1 MQQSTEHHPAFEE
14 YCECIFE
21 LEEDHV
27 ELIQA
32 RIADRLKVSRAS
44 VSEMIKRMES
54 ENLVNLSGPRIA
66 LTESGRK
73 LAEGIVRKHRLAE
86 CFLID
91 VLGLS
96 WSKAHH
102 EACKWE
108 HVITDEVEV
117 ALSKMLGNPTAC
129 PHGNPIPGSDYRSV
143 LLTPLNTIQVGD
155 SFTVV
160 RISEE
165 LEETA
170 GALDTLEANKIFPGR
185 NGTVANRNSDG
196 NISVLMSDSADSAP
210 TSIDAFISGRL
221 LVTTIK

>member
-1 MQQSTEHHPAFEE
+1 MHANAEHHPAFEE

-21 LEEDHV
+21 LEEDNV

-32 RIADRLKVSRAS
+32 RIAERLGVSRAS
-44 VSEMIKRMES
+44 VSEMIKRMEA
-54 ENLVNLSGPRIA
+54 EGLINLSGPRIA
-66 LTESGRK
+66 LTEQGRR

-96 WSKAHH
+96 WSTAHH

-129 PHGNPIPGSDYRSV
+129 PHGNPMPGSAHHNM
-143 LLTPLNTIQVGD
+143 LLTPLNTIEIGD

-170 GALDTLEANKIFPGR
+170 GALDTLEANKMFPGKVR
-185 NGTVANRNSDG
+185 TISNRSNDG
-196 NISVLMSDSADSAP
+196 AVSVTMSDSAQSAP
-210 TSIDAFISGRL
+210 TAIDSFISSRL
-221 LVTTIK
+221 LVSTKK

>member
-1 MQQSTEHHPAFEE
+1 MHANTEHHPAFEE

-21 LEEDHV
+21 LEEDNV

-32 RIADRLKVSRAS
+32 RIAERLGFSRAS
-44 VSEMIKRMES
+44 VSEMIKRMEA
-54 ENLVNLSGPRIA
+54 EGLVNLSGPRIA
-66 LTESGRK
+66 LTEQGRK

-96 WSKAHH
+96 WSTAHH

-117 ALSKMLGNPTAC
+117 ALSKMLGGPTAC
-129 PHGNPIPGSDYRSV
+129 PHGNPIPGSGHRNM
-143 LLTPLNTIQVGD
+143 LLTPLNTIEVGD

-170 GALDTLEANKIFPGR
+170 GALDTLEASKMFPGR
-185 NGTVANRNSDG
+185 VGTVSDRTTDG
-196 NISVLMSDSADSAP
+196 AVSVMMSDSAQSAP
-210 TSIDAFISGRL
+210 TAIDSFISSRL
-221 LVTTIK
+221 LVSTKK

>member
-1 MQQSTEHHPAFEE
+1 MHASTEHHPAFEE

-21 LEEDHV
+21 LEEDNV

-32 RIADRLKVSRAS
+32 RIAERLGVSRAS
-44 VSEMIKRMES
+44 VSEMIKRMEA
-54 ENLVNLSGPRIA
+54 EGLINLSSPRIA
-66 LTESGRK
+66 LTEPGRK

-96 WSKAHH
+96 WSTAHH

-117 ALSKMLGNPTAC
+117 ALSKMLGSPTAC
-129 PHGNPIPGSDYRSV
+129 PHGNPIPGSGHRNM
-143 LLTPLNTIQVGD
+143 LLTPLNTIEVGD

-165 LEETA
+165 LEETV
-170 GALDTLEANKIFPGR
+170 GALDTLEANKMFPGKV
-185 NGTVANRNSDG
+185 GIVSNRSNDG
-196 NISVLMSDSADSAP
+196 AVSVTMSDSAQSAP
-210 TSIDAFISGRL
+210 TAIDSFISSRL
-221 LVTTIK
+221 LVSNNQ

>member
-1 MQQSTEHHPAFEE
+1 MQQKTEHHPAFEE

-21 LEEDHV
+21 LEEDNV

-32 RIADRLKVSRAS
+32 RIADRLEVSRAS
-44 VSEMIKRMES
+44 VSEMIKRMDGEG
-54 ENLVNLSGPRIA
+54 LVKLSGSQIA
-66 LTESGRK
+66 LTETGRN

-96 WSKAHH
+96 WSTAHH

-108 HVITDEVEV
+108 HVINDEVEV

-129 PHGNPIPGSDYRSV
+129 PHGNPIPGSGHRNA
-143 LLTPLNTIQVGD
+143 LLTPLNTIEVGD
-155 SFTVV
+155 SFIVV

-170 GALDTLEANKIFPGR
+170 GALDSLEANKMFPGR
-185 NGTVANRNSDG
+185 TGTVADRGSDG
-196 NISVLMSDSADSAP
+196 SVRVLMSDSANYVPTAIDS
-210 TSIDAFISGRL
+210 FISSRL
-221 LVTTIK
+221 LVTTKK

>member
-1 MQQSTEHHPAFEE
+1 MHPSTEHHPAFEE
-14 YCECIFE
+14 YCECIYE
-21 LEEDHV
+21 LQEDNV
-27 ELIQA
+27 DLIQA

-54 ENLVNLSGPRIA
+54 EGLVNLNGSRIA
-66 LTESGRK
+66 LTTQGQT

-96 WSKAHH
+96 WSAAHH

-117 ALSKMLGNPTAC
+117 ALAKMLGNPTAC
-129 PHGNPIPGSDYRSV
+129 PHGNPIPGSAYSTT
-143 LLTPLNTIQVGD
+143 LLSPLNTIEVGD
-155 SFTVV
+155 SFVVV

-165 LEETA
+165 IEEAA
-170 GALDTLEANKIFPGR
+170 GALDTLEANKLFPGR
-185 NGTVANRNSDG
+185 SGTVTNKSEDG
-196 NISVLMSDSADSAP
+196 GVSVLMSDSANAVP
-210 TSIDAFISGRL
+210 TVINSFISGRL
-221 LVTTIK
+221 LVSA

>member
-1 MQQSTEHHPAFEE
+1 MQQKTEHHPAFEE

-21 LEEDHV
+21 LEEDNV

-32 RIADRLKVSRAS
+32 RIADRLEVSRAS
-44 VSEMIKRMES
+44 VSEMIKRMDGEG
-54 ENLVNLSGPRIA
+54 LVKLSGSQIA
-66 LTESGRK
+66 LTETGRN

-96 WSKAHH
+96 WSTAHH

-108 HVITDEVEV
+108 HVINDEVEV

-129 PHGNPIPGSDYRSV
+129 PHGNPIPGSGHRSA
-143 LLTPLNTIQVGD
+143 LLTPLNTIEVGD
-155 SFTVV
+155 SFIVV

-170 GALDTLEANKIFPGR
+170 GALDTLEANKMFPGR
-185 NGTVANRNSDG
+185 TGTVANRSSDG
-196 NISVLMSDSADSAP
+196 GVSVLISDSANSVPTAIDS
-210 TSIDAFISGRL
+210 FISSRL
-221 LVTTIK
+221 LVTTKK

>member
-1 MQQSTEHHPAFEE
+1 MHLNTEHHPAFEE

-21 LEEDHV
+21 LEEDNV

-32 RIADRLKVSRAS
+32 RIAERLGVSRAS
-44 VSEMIKRMES
+44 VSEMIKRMEV
-54 ENLVNLSGPRIA
+54 EGLVNLSGPRIA
-66 LTESGRK
+66 LTEQGRK

-96 WSKAHH
+96 WSTAHH

-129 PHGNPIPGSDYRSV
+129 PHGNPIPGSGHRNM
-143 LLTPLNTIQVGD
+143 LLTPLNTIEIGD

-165 LEETA
+165 LEETV
-170 GALDTLEANKIFPGR
+170 GALDMLEANKIFPGKV
-185 NGTVANRNSDG
+185 GTISNRSNDG
-196 NISVLMSDSADSAP
+196 AVSVTMSESAQSAP
-210 TSIDAFISGRL
+210 TAIDSFISSRL
-221 LVTTIK
+221 LVSTKN

>member
-1 MQQSTEHHPAFEE
+1 MHASTEHHPAFEE

-21 LEEDHV
+21 LEEDNV

-32 RIADRLKVSRAS
+32 RIAERLGVSRAS
-44 VSEMIKRMES
+44 VSEMIKRMEA
-54 ENLVNLSGPRIA
+54 EGLINLSSPRIA
-66 LTESGRK
+66 LTEPGRK

-96 WSKAHH
+96 WSTAHH

-117 ALSKMLGNPTAC
+117 ALSKMLGSPTAC
-129 PHGNPIPGSDYRSV
+129 PHGNPIPGSGHRNM
-143 LLTPLNTIQVGD
+143 LLTPLNTIEVGD

-165 LEETA
+165 LEETV
-170 GALDTLEANKIFPGR
+170 GALDTLEANKMFPGKV
-185 NGTVANRNSDG
+185 GIVSNRSNDG
-196 NISVLMSDSADSAP
+196 AVSVTMSDSAQSAP
-210 TSIDAFISGRL
+210 TAIDSFISSRL
-221 LVTTIK
+221 LVSNNK

>member
-1 MQQSTEHHPAFEE
+1 MQTSTEHHPAFEE

-32 RIADRLKVSRAS
+32 RIAERLKVSRAS
-44 VSEMIKRMES
+44 VSEMIKRMEA
-54 ENLVNLSGPRIA
+54 EGLVNLAGPRIA
-66 LTESGRK
+66 LTEKGK
-73 LAEGIVRKHRLAE
+73 TLAEGIVRKHRLAE

-96 WSKAHH
+96 WSTAHH

-108 HVITDEVEV
+108 HVITDEVEL
-117 ALSKMLGNPTAC
+117 ALAKMLGNPTAC
-129 PHGNPIPGSDYRSV
+129 PHGNPIPGSDYKKM
-143 LLTPLNTIQVGD
+143 LLTPLNTIDVGS

-165 LEETA
+165 LEETE
-170 GALDTLEANKIFPGR
+170 GALDRLQADAIVPGR
-185 NGTVANRNSDG
+185 VGTVKRLGNDG
-196 NISVLMSDSADSAP
+196 VSVVMTESNGNETLVDS
-210 TSIDAFISGRL
+210 FISSRL
-221 LVTTIK
+221 LVTTKK

>member
-1 MQQSTEHHPAFEE
+1 MHASNEHHPAFEE

-21 LEEDHV
+21 LEEDSV

-32 RIADRLKVSRAS
+32 RIAERLDVSRAS
-44 VSEMIKRMES
+44 VSEMIKRMEA
-54 ENLVNLSGPRIA
+54 EGLINLSGSRIA
-66 LTESGRK
+66 LTEQGRR

-96 WSKAHH
+96 WSTAHH

-108 HVITDEVEV
+108 HVITDEVAV

-129 PHGNPIPGSDYRSV
+129 PHGNPMPGSGHHEK
-143 LLTPLNTIQVGD
+143 LLTPLNTIEIGD

-170 GALDTLEANKIFPGR
+170 GALDTLEANKMFPGKV
-185 NGTVANRNSDG
+185 GIISNRGNDG
-196 NISVLMSDSADSAP
+196 AVSVTMSDSANSAP
-210 TSIDAFISGRL
+210 MAIDSFISSRL
-221 LVTTIK
+221 LVSTKK

>member
-1 MQQSTEHHPAFEE
+1 MLQKTEHHPAFEE

-21 LEEDHV
+21 LEEDDV

-32 RIADRLKVSRAS
+32 RIAERLKFSRAS
-44 VSEMIKRMES
+44 VSEMIKRMQS
-54 ENLVNLSGPRIA
+54 EGLVDLSGSRIT
-66 LTESGRK
+66 LTKTGRN
-73 LAEGIVRKHRLAE
+73 LAERVVRKHRLAE

-96 WSKAHH
+96 WSTAHH

-108 HVITDEVEV
+108 HVITDEVEL

-129 PHGNPIPGSDYRSV
+129 PHGNPIPGSGHRSN
-143 LLTPLNTIQVGD
+143 LLTPLNTIEVGD

-165 LEETA
+165 LEETV
-170 GALDTLEANKIFPGR
+170 GALDTLEAHEMFPGR
-185 NGTVANRNSDG
+185 SGTITTRGSDG
-196 NISVLMSDSADSAP
+196 GVRVLMSDSANSVPTAIDS
-210 TSIDAFISGRL
+210 FISSRL
-221 LVTTIK
+221 LVTTNK

>member
-1 MQQSTEHHPAFEE
+1 MQHNNEHHPAFEE

-21 LEEDHV
+21 LEEDNV

-32 RIADRLKVSRAS
+32 RIAERLKVSRAS

-54 ENLVNLSGPRIA
+54 EGLVNLSGPHIA
-66 LTESGRK
+66 LTDSGRK

-96 WSKAHH
+96 WSTAHH

-108 HVITDEVEV
+108 HIITDEVEV
-117 ALSKMLGNPTAC
+117 ALAKMLGNPTAC
-129 PHGNPIPGSDYRSV
+129 PHGNPIPGSHHHKMV
-143 LLTPLNTIQVGD
+143 LTPLNTIDLNG

-165 LEETA
+165 LEETT
-170 GALDTLEANKIFPGR
+170 GALDTLEANQIYPGR
-185 NGTVANRNSDG
+185 VGKITAHNDDG
-196 NISVLMSDSADSAP
+196 SVSVLMTESSDSKP
-210 TSIDAFISGRL
+210 TSIDRFISSRL
-221 LVTTIK
+221 LVTSKN

>member
-1 MQQSTEHHPAFEE
+1 MQTSTEHHPAFEE

-32 RIADRLKVSRAS
+32 RIAERLKVSRAS
-44 VSEMIKRMES
+44 VSEMIKRMEV
-54 ENLVNLSGPRIA
+54 EGLVNLSGPRIA
-66 LTESGRK
+66 LTEKGK
-73 LAEGIVRKHRLAE
+73 ILAEGIVRKHRLAE

-96 WSKAHH
+96 WSTAHH

-117 ALSKMLGNPTAC
+117 ALAKMLGNPTAC
-129 PHGNPIPGSDYRSV
+129 PHGNPIPGSDYRKM
-143 LLTPLNTIQVGD
+143 LLTPLNTIDAGS

-165 LEETA
+165 LEETD
-170 GALDTLEANKIFPGR
+170 GALDRLQADEIVPGR
-185 NGTVANRNSDG
+185 VGTVKRVGPDG
-196 NISVLMSDSADSAP
+196 VTVVMADSSSS
-210 TSIDAFISGRL
+210 TETLVDSFISSRL
-221 LVTTIK
+221 LVTTQK

>member
-1 MQQSTEHHPAFEE
+1 MQTSTEHHPAFEE

-32 RIADRLKVSRAS
+32 RIAERLKVSRAS
-44 VSEMIKRMES
+44 VSEMIKRMEA
-54 ENLVNLSGPRIA
+54 EGLVNLAGPRIA
-66 LTESGRK
+66 LTEKGNA

-96 WSKAHH
+96 WSTAHH

-108 HVITDEVEV
+108 HVITDEVEL
-117 ALSKMLGNPTAC
+117 ALAKMLGNPTAC
-129 PHGNPIPGSDYRSV
+129 PHGNPIPGSDYKKM
-143 LLTPLNTIQVGD
+143 LLTPLNTIDVGS

-165 LEETA
+165 LEETE
-170 GALDTLEANKIFPGR
+170 GALDRLQADAIVPGR
-185 NGTVANRNSDG
+185 VGTVKRLGNDG
-196 NISVLMSDSADSAP
+196 VSVVMTESNGNETLVDS
-210 TSIDAFISGRL
+210 FISSRL
-221 LVTTIK
+221 LVTTKK

>member
-1 MQQSTEHHPAFEE
+1 MQTSTEHHPAFEE

-32 RIADRLKVSRAS
+32 RIAERLKVSRAS
-44 VSEMIKRMES
+44 VSEMIKRMET
-54 ENLVNLSGPRIA
+54 EGLVNLAGPRIA
-66 LTESGRK
+66 LTEKGK
-73 LAEGIVRKHRLAE
+73 ALAEGIVRKHRLAE

-96 WSKAHH
+96 WSTAHH

-117 ALSKMLGNPTAC
+117 ALAKMLGNPTAC
-129 PHGNPIPGSDYRSV
+129 PHGNPIPGSDYKKM
-143 LLTPLNTIQVGD
+143 LLTPLNTIDVGS

-165 LEETA
+165 LEETE
-170 GALDTLEANKIFPGR
+170 GALDRLQADAIVPGR
-185 NGTVANRNSDG
+185 VGTVKRLGNDG
-196 NISVLMSDSADSAP
+196 VSVVMTESNGDETLVDS
-210 TSIDAFISGRL
+210 FISSRL
-221 LVTTIK
+221 LVTTKK

>member
-1 MQQSTEHHPAFEE
+1 MHASTEHHPAFEE

-21 LEEDHV
+21 LEEDNV

-32 RIADRLKVSRAS
+32 RIAERLGVSRAS
-44 VSEMIKRMES
+44 VSEMIKRMEA
-54 ENLVNLSGPRIA
+54 EGLINLSGPRIA
-66 LTESGRK
+66 LTEPGRK

-96 WSKAHH
+96 WSTAHH

-117 ALSKMLGNPTAC
+117 ALSKMLGSPTAC
-129 PHGNPIPGSDYRSV
+129 PHGNPIPGSGHRNM
-143 LLTPLNTIQVGD
+143 LLTPLNTIEVGD

-165 LEETA
+165 LEETV
-170 GALDTLEANKIFPGR
+170 GALDTLEANKMFPGKV
-185 NGTVANRNSDG
+185 GKVSNRSNDG
-196 NISVLMSDSADSAP
+196 AVSVTMSDSAQSAP
-210 TSIDAFISGRL
+210 TAVDSFISSRL
-221 LVTTIK
+221 LVSNNK

>member
-1 MQQSTEHHPAFEE
+1 MHANAEHHPAFEE

-21 LEEDHV
+21 LEEDNV

-32 RIADRLKVSRAS
+32 RIAERLGVSRAS
-44 VSEMIKRMES
+44 VSEMIKRMEA
-54 ENLVNLSGPRIA
+54 EGLINLSGPRIA
-66 LTESGRK
+66 LTEQGRR

-96 WSKAHH
+96 WSTAHH

-129 PHGNPIPGSDYRSV
+129 PHGNPMPGSAHHNM
-143 LLTPLNTIQVGD
+143 LLTPLNTIEIGD

-170 GALDTLEANKIFPGR
+170 GALDTLEANKMFPGKV
-185 NGTVANRNSDG
+185 GIISNRSNDG
-196 NISVLMSDSADSAP
+196 AVSVTMSGSAQSAP
-210 TSIDAFISGRL
+210 TAIDSFISSRL
-221 LVTTIK
+221 LVSTKK

>member
-1 MQQSTEHHPAFEE
+1 MHASTEHHPAFEE

-21 LEEDHV
+21 LEEDNV

-32 RIADRLKVSRAS
+32 RIAERLGVSRAS
-44 VSEMIKRMES
+44 VSEMIKRMEA
-54 ENLVNLSGPRIA
+54 EGLINLSGPRIA
-66 LTESGRK
+66 LTEPGRK

-96 WSKAHH
+96 WSTAHH

-117 ALSKMLGNPTAC
+117 ALSKMLGSPTAC
-129 PHGNPIPGSDYRSV
+129 PHGNPIPGSGHRNM
-143 LLTPLNTIQVGD
+143 LLTPLNTIEVGD

-165 LEETA
+165 LEETV
-170 GALDTLEANKIFPGR
+170 GALDTLEANKMFPGKV
-185 NGTVANRNSDG
+185 GIVSNRSNDG
-196 NISVLMSDSADSAP
+196 AVSVTMSDSAQSAP
-210 TSIDAFISGRL
+210 TAIDSFISSRL
-221 LVTTIK
+221 LVSNNK

>member
-1 MQQSTEHHPAFEE
+1 MHPNTEHHPAFEE

-32 RIADRLKVSRAS
+32 RIAERLKVSRAS
-44 VSEMIKRMES
+44 VSEMMKRMDS
-54 ENLVNLSGPRIA
+54 EGLINLSGPRIT

-73 LAEGIVRKHRLAE
+73 LASGIVRKHRIAE

-96 WSKAHH
+96 WSTAHH

-117 ALSKMLGNPTAC
+117 ALSKMLGEPTAC
-129 PHGNPIPGSDYRSV
+129 PHGNPIPGSGHHGV
-143 LLTPLNTIQVGD
+143 FATPLNSVEVGNL
-155 SFTVV
+155 FTVV

-165 LEETA
+165 LEETT
-170 GALDTLEANKIFPGR
+170 GVLDTLETNKILPGR
-185 NGTVANRNSDG
+185 SGTIAKHLNDG
-196 NISVLMSDSADSAP
+196 SVEVLMTDAVNSEPTALDS
-210 TSIDAFISGRL
+210 FISGRL
-221 LVTTIK
+221 LVTTK

>member
-1 MQQSTEHHPAFEE
+1 MQQKTEHHPAFEE

-54 ENLVNLSGPRIA
+54 EGLVNLSGPRIA
-66 LTESGRK
+66 LTQTGRK

-96 WSKAHH
+96 WSTAHH

-108 HVITDEVEV
+108 HVINDEVEV

-129 PHGNPIPGSDYRSV
+129 PHGNPIPGSGHRSV
-143 LLTPLNTIQVGD
+143 LLTPLNTIEVGD
-155 SFTVV
+155 PFTVV

-170 GALDTLEANKIFPGR
+170 GALDTLEANKMFPGR
-185 NGTVANRNSDG
+185 TGTVANRSSDG
-196 NISVLMSDSADSAP
+196 GVSVLMSDSATSAP
-210 TSIDAFISGRL
+210 TAIDSFISGRL
-221 LVTTIK
+221 LVTTKK

>member
-1 MQQSTEHHPAFEE
+1 MQTSTEHHPAFEE

-32 RIADRLKVSRAS
+32 RIAERLKVSRAS
-44 VSEMIKRMES
+44 VSEMIKRMEA
-54 ENLVNLSGPRIA
+54 EGLVNLAGPRIA
-66 LTESGRK
+66 LTEKGK
-73 LAEGIVRKHRLAE
+73 ALAEGIVRKHRLAE

-96 WSKAHH
+96 WSTAHH

-108 HVITDEVEV
+108 HVITDEVEL
-117 ALSKMLGNPTAC
+117 ALAKMLGNPTAC
-129 PHGNPIPGSDYRSV
+129 PHGNPIPGSDYKKM
-143 LLTPLNTIQVGD
+143 LLTPLNTIDVGS

-165 LEETA
+165 LEETE
-170 GALDTLEANKIFPGR
+170 GALDRLQADAIVPGR
-185 NGTVANRNSDG
+185 VGTVKRLGNDG
-196 NISVLMSDSADSAP
+196 VSVVMTESNGNETLVDS
-210 TSIDAFISGRL
+210 FISSRL
-221 LVTTIK
+221 LVTTKK

>member
-1 MQQSTEHHPAFEE
+1 VHSNTEHHPAFEE

-21 LEEDHV
+21 LEEDNV

-32 RIADRLKVSRAS
+32 RIAERLGVSRAS
-44 VSEMIKRMES
+44 VSEMIKRMEV
-54 ENLVNLSGPRIA
+54 EGLVNLSGPRIA
-66 LTESGRK
+66 LTEQGRK

-96 WSKAHH
+96 WSTAHH

-108 HVITDEVEV
+108 HVITDEVEI

-129 PHGNPIPGSDYRSV
+129 PHGNPIPGSGHRNM
-143 LLTPLNTIQVGD
+143 LLTPLNTIEIGD

-165 LEETA
+165 LEETV
-170 GALDTLEANKIFPGR
+170 GALDMLEANKIFPGKV
-185 NGTVANRNSDG
+185 GTISNRSNDG
-196 NISVLMSDSADSAP
+196 AVSVTMSDSDQSAP
-210 TSIDAFISGRL
+210 TAIDSFISSRL
-221 LVTTIK
+221 LVSTKN

>member
-1 MQQSTEHHPAFEE
+1 MHPSTEHHPAFEE

-32 RIADRLKVSRAS
+32 RIAERLKVSRAS
-44 VSEMIKRMES
+44 VSEMIKRMEG
-54 ENLVNLSGPRIA
+54 EGLVNLSGPRIA
-66 LTESGRK
+66 LTKIGK
-73 LAEGIVRKHRLAE
+73 TLAEGIVRKHRLAE

-108 HVITDEVEV
+108 HIINDEVEV
-117 ALSKMLGNPTAC
+117 ALAKMLGNPTAC
-129 PHGNPIPGSDYRSV
+129 PHGNPIPGSNYRTV
-143 LLTPLNTIQVGD
+143 IMTPLKTIGEGD

-165 LEETA
+165 IEETNE
-170 GALDTLEANKIFPGR
+170 ALDSLEVNGLFPGR
-185 NGTVANRNSDG
+185 SGKIVRHLSDG
-196 NISVLMSDSADSAP
+196 SVAVLMIDSPSG
-210 TSIDAFISGRL
+210 TETEIDAFISSRL
-221 LVTTIK
+221 LVTK